1 MRKERE
7 VYVVNN
13 MKEFKELE
21 MRLFNDN
28 AYNAYKAPFIEI
40 LIKDLDLSFKYRL
53 EEHFGKLRYVT
64 E

>member
-13 MKEFKELE
+13 MKEFKEFE
-21 MRLFNDN
+21 MCLFNDN
-28 AYNAYKAPFIEI
+28 TYKAPFIEI
-40 LIKDLDLSFKYRL
+40 LIKDLGLSFNYRL

>member
-13 MKEFKELE
+13 MKEFK
-21 MRLFNDN
+21 
-28 AYNAYKAPFIEI
+28 AQFIEI
-40 LIKDLDLSFKYRL
+40 LIKDLDLSFKYKL
-53 EEHFGKLRYVT
+53 EEHFGRLRYVT

>member
-21 MRLFNDN
+21 MCLFNDDAN
-28 AYNAYKAPFIEI
+28 RAPFIEI
-40 LIKDLDLSFKYRL
+40 FIKDLDLSFKYKL

>member
-7 VYVVNN
+7 VYIVNN

-28 AYNAYKAPFIEI
+28 AYKVPFIEI

>member
-7 VYVVNN
+7 IYVVNN

-28 AYNAYKAPFIEI
+28 VYKAPFIEI
-40 LIKDLDLSFKYRL
+40 LIKDLDLSFKYKL
-53 EEHFGKLRYVT
+53 EEHFGRLRYVT

>member
-21 MRLFNDN
+21 MCLFNDN
-28 AYNAYKAPFIEI
+28 VYKAPFIEI

>member
-7 VYVVNN
+7 IYVVNN
-13 MKEFKELE
+13 MKDFKELE

-28 AYNAYKAPFIEI
+28 VYKAPFIEI
-40 LIKDLDLSFKYRL
+40 LIKDLDLSFKYKL
-53 EEHFGKLRYVT
+53 EEHFGRLRYVT

>member
-7 VYVVNN
+7 IYVVNN

-28 AYNAYKAPFIEI
+28 TYMAPFIEI

-53 EEHFGKLRYVT
+53 EEHFGKLRYIT

>member
-7 VYVVNN
+7 IYVVNN

-28 AYNAYKAPFIEI
+28 TYRVPFIEI
-40 LIKDLDLSFKYRL
+40 LIKDLDLSFKYKL

>member
-21 MRLFNDN
+21 MCLFNDN
-28 AYNAYKAPFIEI
+28 IYKAPLIEI

>member
-7 VYVVNN
+7 TYVVNN

-21 MRLFNDN
+21 MCLFND
-28 AYNAYKAPFIEI
+28 NAYKAPFIEI
-40 LIKDLDLSFKYRL
+40 LIKDLDLSFKYKL

>member
-7 VYVVNN
+7 IYVVNN

-28 AYNAYKAPFIEI
+28 TYGAPFIEI

-53 EEHFGKLRYVT
+53 EEHFGRLRYIT

>member
-28 AYNAYKAPFIEI
+28 IYRAPFIEI

>member
-28 AYNAYKAPFIEI
+28 TYSAPFIEI

>member
-1 MRKERE
+1 MRKERD

-13 MKEFKELE
+13 MKEFKEFE

-28 AYNAYKAPFIEI
+28 TYRAPFIEI
-40 LIKDLDLSFKYRL
+40 LIKDLDLSFKYKL
-53 EEHFGKLRYVT
+53 EEHFGRLRYVT

>member
-28 AYNAYKAPFIEI
+28 AYKAPFIGI
-40 LIKDLDLSFKYRL
+40 LIKDLDLSFKYKL
-53 EEHFGKLRYVT
+53 EEHFGRLRYVT

>member
-7 VYVVNN
+7 LYVVNN

-28 AYNAYKAPFIEI
+28 IYRAPFIEI

>member
-28 AYNAYKAPFIEI
+28 AYKVPSIEI
-40 LIKDLDLSFKYRL
+40 LIKDLDLSFKYKL

>member
-7 VYVVNN
+7 IYVVNN

-28 AYNAYKAPFIEI
+28 TYSAPFIEI
-40 LIKDLDLSFKYRL
+40 LIKDLDLSFKYKL
-53 EEHFGKLRYVT
+53 EEHFGRLRYVT

>member
-7 VYVVNN
+7 IYVVNN

-28 AYNAYKAPFIEI
+28 AYRAPFIEI

>member
-28 AYNAYKAPFIEI
+28 VYKAPFIEI

>member
-7 VYVVNN
+7 IYVVNN

-28 AYNAYKAPFIEI
+28 AYKAPLIEI

>member
-28 AYNAYKAPFIEI
+28 AYKVPFIEI

>member
-7 VYVVNN
+7 IYVVNN

-28 AYNAYKAPFIEI
+28 TYRASFIEI
-40 LIKDLDLSFKYRL
+40 LIKDLDLSFKYKL
-53 EEHFGKLRYVT
+53 EEHFGRLRYVT